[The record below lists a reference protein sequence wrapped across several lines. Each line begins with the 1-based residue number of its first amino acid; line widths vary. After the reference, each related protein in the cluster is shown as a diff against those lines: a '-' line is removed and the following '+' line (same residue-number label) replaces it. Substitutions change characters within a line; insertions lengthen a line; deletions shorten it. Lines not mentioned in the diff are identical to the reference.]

1 MITPASTRR
10 VGFASLLLA
19 ATTMTLIAGCAAG
32 TGDKTTAGANPSTS
46 ADPGGVG
53 KSGDRPADAET
64 TADPVVNPT
73 TTKKSGGGGTH
84 TTSPTP
90 TKWEDSGPRI
100 VSFKVVQKPKCAEG
114 TAVFRSEPV
123 SLIIKWKIT
132 GADSGALSVDDNS
145 HTPGTYG
152 PVALEGSEEFRFSC
166 GGPVGTVE
174 THKYQI
180 YTVGGGDQKVKTIH
194 VSAKVLD
201 KGKLA
206 SS

>member
-10 VGFASLLLA
+10 VGFAGLLLA
-19 ATTMTLIAGCAAG
+19 ATTMTLLTGCAAG
-32 TGDKTTAGANPSTS
+32 SADKTTAGANPSAS
-46 ADPGGVG
+46 GEPGGVG
-53 KSGDRPADAET
+53 QAGDRPADSET

-73 TTKKSGGGGTH
+73 TTKKSGGSTH
-84 TTSPTP
+84 TTPTTEP
-90 TKWEDSGPRI
+90 TWSGPRI

-114 TAVFRSEPV
+114 TAVFRADPV

-132 GADSGALSVDDNS
+132 NAVSGALSVDDNS

-152 PVALEGSEEFRFSC
+152 PVDLEGSEEFRFSC
-166 GGPVGTVE
+166 GGKVGTVE

-180 YTVGGGDQKVKTIH
+180 YTVGGGDQQVKTLT

-206 SS
+206 PQ